1 MPNGRSGG
9 FIIEKT
15 DLKNLVGAFPGA
27 TVVATLFERFPTP
40 PRPVSPIEAARLV
53 DECRNDRIAVEEQD
67 HTSYIVRLSNEPEI
81 IWLVVVPET
90 PIFLEL
96 RQRHQRWVTEHPN
109 WNGWIA
115 F

>member
-15 DLKNLVGAFPGA
+15 ELKNLVGAFPSA
-27 TVVATLFERFPTP
+27 TVVATKVEFTRL
-40 PRPVSPIEAARLV
+40 RPLDALEAGRLI

-67 HTSYIVRLSNEPEI
+67 HTGYIVHLSNEPEI
-81 IWLVVVPET
+81 IWFGVVPDS

-109 WNGWIA
+109 WDGWIA